1 MPTAA
6 NLASQAI
13 RWLHLLSIVSSVMSQ
28 YFAEEDM
35 VLSCAVSNNTAS
47 NTFTSNLNILFNQ
60 KLHSEAGKS
69 LYYNASEGEFPD
81 SVYGLYLCKFNVSF
95 QSCQNCIVAAVN
107 SVLQKCSGTKEAFI
121 WYQVQ
126 ECMVRFSDHSSSI
139 MDTSAPLCMKIF
151 QNTYNVTKS
160 LAQSFNDC
168 IPVLSVDDCR
178 DCLNNTI
185 RWIQRCFDPPGM
197 GFGRILFPSCIMGF
211 ELYRYSKVPA
221 VGALA
226 PSSAPGGKR
235 GRAISIAIGTTLSAL
250 IVVLFEEKRNSQ
262 EVQFL
267 HWEGRIRNHYSYN
280 ILRGGKQQAESQE
293 FPLFPLRLALEAT
306 NHFSDENKLGQ
317 GGFGPVYKIR
327 HFASYFV
334 SLVTADGC
342 FQGTLADG
350 KAIAVKRLSRTSG
363 QGLQEFKNEVN
374 LIAKLQHKNLVRLLG
389 CCLEGQELLLIYEYM
404 PNKSLDVHLFAM
416 ELADE
421 LIKLHLVFNSL
432 LDATRSVQLDWKRRQ
447 SIINGIAR
455 DFGLARIFGG
465 NQNQAN
471 TNIIAGT
478 YGYMAPEYAMGGIF
492 SIKSDVFSFGV
503 LLLEI
508 ISGRKNNGFYFSE
521 HGQTLLTY
529 TWKLWCE
536 GPAVELIDP
545 VLKQSCAP
553 DELLKFIHIGLLCVQ
568 QDPADRP
575 TMSSVVVMLASDSM
589 TIPQPTE
596 PAFSVGRV
604 VANSG
609 HFLSP
614 AKACT
619 VNNVTVSDVSPRSF
633 PFAYGW
639 ALDYML
645 KLTTLHCRGS
655 KRQDMVH
662 IISVTKVIQL
672 IFIYSLTATLHDPA
686 FGDSPPY
693 NTCSSSAADSGH
705 AGAIYSNL
713 KKVLISLALNASA
726 AKFSDASS
734 GNDSDRVYGLY
745 MCLNYI
751 SNDTCNNC
759 ITTAT
764 KDITKLCP
772 NKTDAIVWEEVCQ
785 LRYAYGNF
793 FGQLDVSGNIP
804 KYNRKNISE
813 PERYRSVVN
822 NTLNNLTKLAA
833 FDPSNEMYA
842 TGEVPF
848 TNSDT
853 LYALVQCTKDLSA
866 DDCDAC
872 LNKAIAD
879 ILSCCYFSRGARL
892 LSRSCYLRY
901 ELYAFYNGDTE
912 ASVSVG
918 NQASGKSNQRRM
930 WMIIILAAV
939 AAFLLLVVASTGY
952 FFAAKKV
959 ARKRK
964 GMVRKQIQLHKI
976 GDASK
981 TGLRYQHVRGRDD
994 DLKAQDFYID
1004 LETLDV
1010 ATSNFSDSNMLGQ
1023 GGFGPVYKGVL
1034 SDGKEIAVKRLSSCS
1049 EQGNAEFTN
1058 EVLLI
1063 LKLQHK
1069 NLVKLLGFCVDGDEK
1084 LLVYEFMPN
1093 SSLDA
1098 ILFDPRK
1105 RGLLCWSK
1113 RINIVN
1119 GIVKGILYLHEDSRL
1134 RIIHRDLKASNVLL
1148 DYDMNPKISDFG
1160 MARIFAGS
1168 EGEVNTARIVGTYGY
1183 MAPEY
1188 AMEGLYSIKS
1198 DVFSF
1203 GILLIEIITG
1213 RRNRGFNQSRGA
1225 TAPNLLAYA
1234 WHLWNEGNALDLI
1247 DPLLTDTCSPD
1258 EFLRYIHIGLLC
1270 VQEDAFDRPTMSS
1283 VVVMLQG
1290 ETITLCQPQKP
1301 AFSFGR
1307 LTDDDDNNYCSV
1319 NGLTISD
1326 LSPR

>member
-1 MPTAA
+1 
-6 NLASQAI
+6 
-13 RWLHLLSIVSSVMSQ
+13 
-28 YFAEEDM
+28 
-35 VLSCAVSNNTAS
+35 
-47 NTFTSNLNILFNQ
+47 
-60 KLHSEAGKS
+60 
-69 LYYNASEGEFPD
+69 
-81 SVYGLYLCKFNVSF
+81 
-95 QSCQNCIVAAVN
+95 
-107 SVLQKCSGTKEAFI
+107 
-121 WYQVQ
+121 
-126 ECMVRFSDHSSSI
+126 
-139 MDTSAPLCMKIF
+139 
-151 QNTYNVTKS
+151 
-160 LAQSFNDC
+160 
-168 IPVLSVDDCR
+168 
-178 DCLNNTI
+178 
-185 RWIQRCFDPPGM
+185 
-197 GFGRILFPSCIMGF
+197 
-211 ELYRYSKVPA
+211 
-221 VGALA
+221 
-226 PSSAPGGKR
+226 
-235 GRAISIAIGTTLSAL
+235 
-250 IVVLFEEKRNSQ
+250 
-262 EVQFL
+262 
-267 HWEGRIRNHYSYN
+267 
-280 ILRGGKQQAESQE
+280 
-293 FPLFPLRLALEAT
+293 
-306 NHFSDENKLGQ
+306 
-317 GGFGPVYKIR
+317 
-327 HFASYFV
+327 
-334 SLVTADGC
+334 
-342 FQGTLADG
+342 
-350 KAIAVKRLSRTSG
+350 
-363 QGLQEFKNEVN
+363 
-374 LIAKLQHKNLVRLLG
+374 
-389 CCLEGQELLLIYEYM
+389 
-404 PNKSLDVHLFAM
+404 
-416 ELADE
+416 
-421 LIKLHLVFNSL
+421 
-432 LDATRSVQLDWKRRQ
+432 
-447 SIINGIAR
+447 
-455 DFGLARIFGG
+455 
-465 NQNQAN
+465 
-471 TNIIAGT
+471 
-478 YGYMAPEYAMGGIF
+478 
-492 SIKSDVFSFGV
+492 
-503 LLLEI
+503 
-508 ISGRKNNGFYFSE
+508 
-521 HGQTLLTY
+521 
-529 TWKLWCE
+529 
-536 GPAVELIDP
+536 
-545 VLKQSCAP
+545 
-553 DELLKFIHIGLLCVQ
+553 
-568 QDPADRP
+568 
-575 TMSSVVVMLASDSM
+575 
-589 TIPQPTE
+589 
-596 PAFSVGRV
+596 
-604 VANSG
+604 
-609 HFLSP
+609 
-614 AKACT
+614 
-619 VNNVTVSDVSPRSF
+619 
-633 PFAYGW
+633 
-639 ALDYML
+639 
-645 KLTTLHCRGS
+645 
-655 KRQDMVH
+655 MVH

-693 NTCSSSAADSGH
+693 NTCSSSAADYGH

-939 AAFLLLVVASTGY
+939 AAFLLLVVASAGY

-1004 LETLDV
+1004 LETLHV

-1119 GIVKGILYLHEDSRL
+1119 GIAKGILYLHEDSRL

-1203 GILLIEIITG
+1203 GVLLIEIITG
-1213 RRNRGFNQSRGA
+1213 RRNTGFNQSRGA

-1307 LTDDDDNNYCSV
+1307 VTDDDDNNYCSV

>member
-226 PSSAPGGKR
+226 PSSAP
-235 GRAISIAIGTTLSAL
+235 
-250 IVVLFEEKRNSQ
+250 EEKRNSQ

-619 VNNVTVSDVSPRSF
+619 VNNVTVSD
-633 PFAYGW
+633 
-639 ALDYML
+639 L
-645 KLTTLHCRGS
+645 KY
-655 KRQDMVH
+655 
-662 IISVTKVIQL
+662 SVTETFQHSRLRNLFRVIVQCAKVISSGCL
-672 IFIYSLTATLHDPA
+672 ATLHDPA

>member
-160 LAQSFNDC
+160 LAQSFNDVIAMPSLSSFRNATKRTNISNIIRLETFGQC

-226 PSSAPGGKR
+226 PSSAPGNFSR

-250 IVVLFEEKRNSQ
+250 IVVLFGSFLWYRRRRHARDQGKEFTWHYKKEKRNSQ

-317 GGFGPVYKIR
+317 GGFGPVYK
-327 HFASYFV
+327 
-334 SLVTADGC
+334 
-342 FQGTLADG
+342 GTLADG

-404 PNKSLDVHLFAM
+404 PNKSLDVHLF
-416 ELADE
+416 
-421 LIKLHLVFNSL
+421 
-432 LDATRSVQLDWKRRQ
+432 DATRSVQLDWKRRQ

-455 DFGLARIFGG
+455 GILYLHEDSRLKIIHRDLKASNILLDDDMNPKISDFGLARIFGG

-619 VNNVTVSDVSPRSF
+619 VNNVTVSDVSPR
-633 PFAYGW
+633 
-639 ALDYML
+639 
-645 KLTTLHCRGS
+645 
-655 KRQDMVH
+655 
-662 IISVTKVIQL
+662 
-672 IFIYSLTATLHDPA
+672 
-686 FGDSPPY
+686 
-693 NTCSSSAADSGH
+693 
-705 AGAIYSNL
+705 
-713 KKVLISLALNASA
+713 
-726 AKFSDASS
+726 
-734 GNDSDRVYGLY
+734 
-745 MCLNYI
+745 
-751 SNDTCNNC
+751 
-759 ITTAT
+759 
-764 KDITKLCP
+764 
-772 NKTDAIVWEEVCQ
+772 
-785 LRYAYGNF
+785 
-793 FGQLDVSGNIP
+793 
-804 KYNRKNISE
+804 
-813 PERYRSVVN
+813 
-822 NTLNNLTKLAA
+822 
-833 FDPSNEMYA
+833 
-842 TGEVPF
+842 
-848 TNSDT
+848 
-853 LYALVQCTKDLSA
+853 
-866 DDCDAC
+866 
-872 LNKAIAD
+872 
-879 ILSCCYFSRGARL
+879 
-892 LSRSCYLRY
+892 
-901 ELYAFYNGDTE
+901 
-912 ASVSVG
+912 
-918 NQASGKSNQRRM
+918 
-930 WMIIILAAV
+930 
-939 AAFLLLVVASTGY
+939 
-952 FFAAKKV
+952 
-959 ARKRK
+959 
-964 GMVRKQIQLHKI
+964 
-976 GDASK
+976 
-981 TGLRYQHVRGRDD
+981 
-994 DLKAQDFYID
+994 
-1004 LETLDV
+1004 
-1010 ATSNFSDSNMLGQ
+1010 
-1023 GGFGPVYKGVL
+1023 
-1034 SDGKEIAVKRLSSCS
+1034 
-1049 EQGNAEFTN
+1049 
-1058 EVLLI
+1058 
-1063 LKLQHK
+1063 
-1069 NLVKLLGFCVDGDEK
+1069 
-1084 LLVYEFMPN
+1084 
-1093 SSLDA
+1093 
-1098 ILFDPRK
+1098 
-1105 RGLLCWSK
+1105 
-1113 RINIVN
+1113 
-1119 GIVKGILYLHEDSRL
+1119 
-1134 RIIHRDLKASNVLL
+1134 
-1148 DYDMNPKISDFG
+1148 
-1160 MARIFAGS
+1160 
-1168 EGEVNTARIVGTYGY
+1168 
-1183 MAPEY
+1183 
-1188 AMEGLYSIKS
+1188 
-1198 DVFSF
+1198 
-1203 GILLIEIITG
+1203 
-1213 RRNRGFNQSRGA
+1213 
-1225 TAPNLLAYA
+1225 
-1234 WHLWNEGNALDLI
+1234 
-1247 DPLLTDTCSPD
+1247 
-1258 EFLRYIHIGLLC
+1258 
-1270 VQEDAFDRPTMSS
+1270 
-1283 VVVMLQG
+1283 
-1290 ETITLCQPQKP
+1290 
-1301 AFSFGR
+1301 
-1307 LTDDDDNNYCSV
+1307 
-1319 NGLTISD
+1319 
-1326 LSPR
+1326 